1 VHGLL
6 AASAAAGAPVAAK
19 YADEVYSTARRPL
32 EAAGALKEPLLLSA
46 SVPTQFGGEGATML
60 ELSEIATE
68 IGAADANAGMVFA
81 MHHSQALILWRHG
94 SRPGVRATIQ
104 KVLDQEWLL
113 GSATTER
120 GIGGD
125 ARRSNCALEYPA
137 QGRVKVVKDAP
148 VISYAEA
155 ADAILVTGRS
165 SADAPA
171 SDQRMLICPKGE
183 YDLEKTGVWQALGL
197 RGTASD
203 SFIITCE
210 TSEDNLLDDDYGTIS
225 SHTALPT
232 AHLLWSSVWLG
243 IASSA
248 ADQARAAVRRQAR
261 AAVGF
266 PPPGQ
271 LRLAELLVELQT
283 FAKVVRHSC
292 EHYDRVADDPA
303 VLGSISFALEMNSL
317 KVSSANAVVKL
328 VLDALRIVGIA
339 GYRTDT
345 PQSLSW
351 QVRDALGAPIQI
363 NNDRLLTNNA
373 PLSLMAKVNL

>member
-1 VHGLL
+1 MTNRF
-6 AASAAAGAPVAAK
+6 AARAAAVAAVAAK
-19 YADEVYSTARRPL
+19 YAEEVDRDGRPPL
-32 EAAGALKEPLLLSA
+32 EAAGALKEQRLLSV
-46 SVPTQFGGEGATML
+46 SVPTQHGGEGATMR
-60 ELSEIATE
+60 ELSEIATT

-94 SRPGVRATIQ
+94 SKPGVQATI
-104 KVLDQEWLL
+104 KRVLEEEWLL

-125 ARRSNCALEYPA
+125 ARRSNCYFEYPEA
-137 QGRVKVVKDAP
+137 GRVRIVKDAP

-155 ADAILVTGRS
+155 ADAILVTGRVDD
-165 SADAPA
+165 DAPS
-171 SDQRMLICPKGE
+171 SDQRMVICPKGE
-183 YDLEKTGVWQALGL
+183 FQLEKTGVWQALGL

-203 SFIITCE
+203 SFILTSE
-210 TSEDNLLDDDYGTIS
+210 TSADNLLDDDYGTIS
-225 SHTALPT
+225 AHTALPT

-248 ADQARAAVRRQAR
+248 ADQARATVRKQAR
-261 AAVGF
+261 ATIGF

-271 LRLAELLVELQT
+271 LRLAELMVKLQC
-283 FAKVVRHSC
+283 FADSVRHSA
-292 EHYDRVADDPA
+292 EHFDRVAGDPSA
-303 VLGSISFALEMNSL
+303 LGSISFALAMNSV
-317 KVSSANAVVKL
+317 KVASSNAVVDL

-345 PQSLSW
+345 PQTLSR

-363 NNDRLLTNNA
+363 NNDRLLANNA
-373 PLSLMAKVNL
+373 PLSLMAKVDL

>member
-1 VHGLL
+1 MTGRF
-6 AASAAAGAPVAAK
+6 AARAAAVAAVAAQF
-19 YADEVYSTARRPL
+19 ADIVDSEGRPPL
-32 EAAGALKEPLLLSA
+32 EAVAAMKQQRLLSV
-46 SVPTQFGGEGATML
+46 SVPTQYGGEGATMR
-60 ELSEIATE
+60 ELSEIATT

-94 SRPGVRATIQ
+94 SRPGVRNTMRH
-104 KVLDQEWLL
+104 VLDEDWLL

-125 ARRSNCALEYPA
+125 ARRSNCALEYPSP
-137 QGRVKVVKDAP
+137 GRVRVVKDAP

-155 ADAILVTGRS
+155 ADAILVTGRVND
-165 SADAPA
+165 DAAA
-171 SDQRMLICPKGE
+171 SDQRMLICPRSE
-183 YDLEKTGVWQALGL
+183 FHLEKTGTWQALGL

-203 SFIITCE
+203 SFVLTAE
-210 TSEDNLLDDDYGTIS
+210 TSDDMLLDDDYGTIS
-225 SHTALPT
+225 AHTALPT

-248 ADQARAAVRRQAR
+248 VDHARSTVRRQAR

-271 LRLAELLVELQT
+271 MRLAELMVDLQA
-283 FAKVVRHSC
+283 FADTVRHSA
-292 EHYDRVADDPA
+292 EHFDRVAGDPSA
-303 VLGSISFALEMNSL
+303 LGSISFALSMNAV
-317 KVSSANAVVKL
+317 KVTSANAVVDAVFK
-328 VLDALRIVGIA
+328 ALRIVGIA

-345 PQSLSW
+345 PQSLSRHI
-351 QVRDALGAPIQI
+351 RDALGAPIQI

-373 PLSLMAKVNL
+373 PLSLMGKVDL